1 MDADNKNPHMDP
13 KEINI
18 INWHAVDEDF
28 SKYTIYGFGKDI
40 EGKNHTIKVTH
51 YNPEM
56 YIRIIKKNT
65 ANSNT
70 FMENLEKD
78 EPQLEQLLDSINY
91 ICSIKLNCEDKKN
104 DESGKESSSSD
115 DSKKQENSNCCLK
128 HNPHDIFHKPP
139 VYIRKQYIIKKHCRI
154 EHKKDL
160 YEKFGHND
168 IVVLKIVFSTQ
179 ASFNKLKKLLKHKII
194 SFGENKTKKN
204 KYIKIDNIL
213 LNKQKNYKIYTYK
226 SDLPPL
232 LDFFHK
238 KDIQPCGWVKI
249 KNYKNLNDVY
259 IEDDNKYQ
267 IHFKDI
273 EKLDKL
279 DFAPFKIMSWDIEA
293 DSSHGDFPLAKKDY
307 KKLAM
312 EIADFYLEYIRVN
325 KDEKDDNLFCK
336 MIRYCLLV
344 GFGKDNEITTD
355 LDKKIKKQIKDKI
368 SIVYVKTP
376 LSDRHIEKIVNDRF
390 VKDIYNICKKNKI
403 NKVLDIGDSSL
414 DIYLNNNVEEEQYDD
429 NIEEDE
435 YNKERKKMNNRDIII
450 AKLNIILGKEFREV
464 QGDRIIQI
472 GCVFHNF
479 GKKDKNKNY
488 ILTLGSCDKFDE
500 DTDIYPFAE
509 SKEFTSYNVEE
520 LDNEETRLIMKFK
533 EIINKEQPDIILGYN
548 TFGFDNKFLYERCEE
563 LGINGIDIYKNSED
577 KDMDYSNCKNIF
589 GYIGKLK
596 NVKTKLTVKHLSS
609 SALGDN
615 ILNILPTIGRTEID
629 LLKLIQR
636 DHNLDSY
643 SLNNVSSVFIGD
655 KKDDV
660 TPKQIFEF
668 QRQTSDKRAIIAKY
682 CIKDCVLLIDL
693 MNKLDKLSAN
703 IGMANVCS
711 VPLEFI
717 ILRGQGIKV
726 QSLVSKECN
735 IENYILR
742 ELEKKSNNSSYE
754 GAIVLPPKKGM
765 YLEDPVAVL
774 DYASLYPS
782 SMIASNISHE
792 VIVKT
797 EFYKDGNLEEIEEIN
812 LQNMKSG
819 IDFKHT
825 DKYRQYEGFNVKE
838 YEEEIKSYN
847 RYPLLDS
854 IYIQSLKYRFIKKCK
869 SKLYIA
875 EKFYEN
881 VDNETFDVDKCK
893 LEYDKLSKEEKTKY
907 NTNVY
912 YPYNPKIDHLVENE
926 NTDYVNYISIC
937 FDTYTGKGDKKEKDG
952 VKKITL
958 AHPCNIEK
966 YDNTDEYPDQ
976 TISKRGIMPK
986 ILRKLLKARKDTRKK
1001 IPLEKDEFKKG
1012 VLEGLQLGY
1021 KLSANSLYGQ
1031 TGASTSAIFKQDV
1044 AAATTSTGRQML
1056 NLCSSFAVQYYG
1068 CDIVY
1073 GDTDSVFIKYKSY
1086 LEDGE
1091 ELKDKDR
1098 LRFGIQKSIN
1108 LQNEIRTLLRKPHDL
1123 EYEKSFFP
1131 FILFSKKR
1139 YVGYLYEDDW
1149 NIVPKLKYMG
1159 IVLKRRDNANIVKI
1173 IYSGIITRLLEDK
1186 TIESAVKFLK
1196 EKLEELISGNFP
1208 MEDLTITKTLRGYYK
1223 TPESIAHK
1231 VLADRMG
1238 ERDPG
1243 NKPASNDRIPYVY
1256 INVKEKKGE
1265 KVLQGDRVE
1274 HPDYIR
1280 ENNIKIDYKF
1290 YITNQLMKPI
1300 MQIFELCMK
1309 KPDEPFQE
1317 TLNKINRNLMG
1328 IKDISSYFK

>member
-1 MDADNKNPHMDP
+1 MDADNKNPQIDP

-28 SKYTIYGFGKDI
+28 SRYTIYGFGKDI
-40 EGKNHTIKVTH
+40 KGKDYTIKVTH

-56 YIRIIKKNT
+56 YIRIINKNT
-65 ANSNT
+65 SNSND

-78 EPQLEQLLDSINY
+78 QPRLDKLLDSINY
-91 ICSIKLNCEDKKN
+91 ICSKKLNCEDKKYN
-104 DESGKESSSSD
+104 NESGKESSSSD
-115 DSKKQENSNCCLK
+115 DSKKQEDFNCCLK
-128 HNPHDIFHKPP
+128 HNPHDIFSTP
-139 VYIRKQYIIKKHCRI
+139 VYTKKQYIIKKYCRI
-154 EHKKDL
+154 ERKKDL

-168 IVVLKIVFSTQ
+168 IIVLKIVFSTQ
-179 ASFNKLKKLLKHKII
+179 AAFNKLKKLLKHKII
-194 SFGENKTKKN
+194 SFDGDTTKN

-249 KNYKNLNDVY
+249 KNYKNLNDTNVV
-259 IEDDNKYQ
+259 DKNKYQ

-312 EIADFYLEYIRVN
+312 EIADFYLEYIRIN
-325 KDEKDDNLFCK
+325 KDEKDDNLFCR

-344 GFGKDNEITTD
+344 GFGKDNEITTN
-355 LDKKIKKQIKDKI
+355 LDKKIKKQIKDRI
-368 SIVYVKTP
+368 SIVYIKTP
-376 LSDRHIEKIVNDRF
+376 LSDKHIEKIVNDTF
-390 VKDIYNICKKNKI
+390 IKNVYYICKKNKI

-414 DIYLNNNVEEEQYDD
+414 DLYLNNNLDNDEYDD
-429 NIEEDE
+429 NIDEDE
-435 YNKERKKMNNRDIII
+435 YNKEKKKMNNRDIMI
-450 AKLNIILGKEFREV
+450 AKLNITFQNEFREV

-472 GCVFHNF
+472 GCVFHKF
-479 GKKDKNKNY
+479 GKKEKNKNY

-500 DTDIYPFAE
+500 DTKIHSFAK
-509 SKEFTSYNVEE
+509 SKEFTSYNVSQ
-520 LDNEETRLIMKFK
+520 LDKEETKLIMKFK
-533 EIINKEQPDIILGYN
+533 DIINKEQPNIILGYN

-563 LGINGIDIYKNSED
+563 LCIDD
-577 KDMDYSNCKNIF
+577 TF
-589 GYIGKLK
+589 GYIGKMQ
-596 NVKTKLTVKHLSS
+596 NIKTELTVKHLSS

-629 LLKLIQR
+629 LLKLVQR

-643 SLNNVSSVFIGD
+643 SLNNVSEVFIGD

-668 QRQTSDKRAIIAKY
+668 QRQTSEKRAIIAKY
-682 CIKDCVLLIDL
+682 CVKDCVLLIDL

-735 IENYILR
+735 IENYVLR

-819 IDFKHT
+819 IHFKYT
-825 DKYRQYEGFNVKE
+825 DKYKQYEGFNVEK

-854 IYIQSLKYRFIKKCK
+854 IYVQNLKYRFIKKCK

-875 EKFYEN
+875 EKFYE
-881 VDNETFDVDKCK
+881 DIENEDFDIDKYK
-893 LEYDKLSKEEKTKY
+893 LEYDKLSKEDKTKY
-907 NTNVY
+907 FRNVY
-912 YPYNPKIDHLVENE
+912 YPYNSKIDHLVENE

-1196 EKLEELISGNFP
+1196 EKLEELVSGKFP
-1208 MEDLTITKTLRGYYK
+1208 MEDLTVTKTLRGYYK
-1223 TPESIAHK
+1223 NPEGIAHK

-1243 NKPASNDRIPYVY
+1243 NKPSSNDRIPYVY

-1265 KVLQGDRVE
+1265 KVLQGNRVE

-1280 ENNIKIDYKF
+1280 ENNIKIDYRF
-1290 YITNQLMKPI
+1290 YLTNQIMKPV

-1309 KPDEPFQE
+1309 DPSEPFQE
-1317 TLNKINRNLMG
+1317 TLNKLNRNLMG
-1328 IKDISSYFK
+1328 VKDISSYFK